1 MSQSKRGI
9 GVTESMGLAVGKPAN
24 LHHRFPHLLVEV
36 KESVDELP
44 PSGVFCLLATGASY
58 GLGVG
63 QLYKRLGGTPAAKHS
78 RLSSFNSC

>member
-1 MSQSKRGI
+1 M
-9 GVTESMGLAVGKPAN
+9 ESRGLAVGKPAN
-24 LHHRFPHLLVEV
+24 LPHRLPYLMAEV
-36 KESVDELP
+36 KESVDRMRLTGISCP
-44 PSGVFCLLATGASY
+44 VTCGASD

>member
-1 MSQSKRGI
+1 M
-9 GVTESMGLAVGKPAN
+9 ESMGLAVGKPAN
-24 LHHRFPHLLVEV
+24 LPHQLPYLIVEV
-36 KESVDELP
+36 KENVDRTRLTEI
-44 PSGVFCLLATGASY
+44 SGLVTTGAAY